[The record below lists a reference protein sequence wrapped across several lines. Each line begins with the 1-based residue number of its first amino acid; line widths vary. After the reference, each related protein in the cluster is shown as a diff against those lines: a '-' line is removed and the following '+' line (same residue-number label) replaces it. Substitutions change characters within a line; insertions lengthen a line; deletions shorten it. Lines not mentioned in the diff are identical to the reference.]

1 MMTNSFSFKFN
12 YIDKHLHLGN
22 NIIHLKLWYTD
33 SNFLTKRALV
43 SRPSTVVV
51 TKDPNVSHF
60 LNLSTYS
67 PIVIL
72 PII

>member
-1 MMTNSFSFKFN
+1 MMTNNFSFKFN
-12 YIDKHLHLGN
+12 YIDKHLHLGKN
-22 NIIHLKLWYTD
+22 FIHLKLWYTD

-43 SRPSTVVV
+43 SRPSTLVV
-51 TKDPNVSHF
+51 TKDSNVSHF
-60 LNLSTYS
+60 FYLSTNS